1 MINETLSA
9 LLSVA
14 GRDVQ
19 LPANVEFSGGADPV
33 LPTPFRITEAAAA
46 SLGAVGLAVADL
58 WELRTGNRQDVGVN
72 PRQATAS
79 LRSGQYMTIDGVS
92 GWKGAELGG
101 GSLPGQERPLE
112 LPALQFPQPPRRGI
126 ERARGRRGQRGSP

>member
-33 LPTPFRITEAAAA
+33 LPTPFRITQAAAA
-46 SLGAVGLAVADL
+46 SLGAVGLAVSDL

-79 LRSGQYMTIDGVS
+79 LRSGQYMTIDGPPGGRERNSSRWRESTRPKTAV
-92 GWKGAELGG
+92 GATCTAI
-101 GSLPGQERPLE
+101 SPTT
-112 LPALQFPQPPRRGI
+112 APRH
-126 ERARGRRGQRGSP
+126 